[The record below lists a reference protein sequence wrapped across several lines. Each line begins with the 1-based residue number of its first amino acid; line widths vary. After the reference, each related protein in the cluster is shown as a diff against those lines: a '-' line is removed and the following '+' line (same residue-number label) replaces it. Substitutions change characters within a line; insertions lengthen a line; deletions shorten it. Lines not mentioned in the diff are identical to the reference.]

1 LRSFYPNCPALKIM
15 FSSTGRDF
23 NRHLREVRKLSAA
36 RIYVAMAEFT
46 HLHLHTEYSLLDGA
60 CDVKKLV
67 DQVASLGQTSVAMTD
82 HGNIYG
88 AVHFFAAA
96 KQKGIKPILGC
107 ELYICKNE
115 DHRAPGDGDENNHL
129 LVLAQNE
136 EGYRNLV
143 RITSEASLHGF
154 YRKPRVSKQYLA
166 ENSKGLIGFSGC
178 LSGELCE
185 ELVAGNYEKARS
197 VATQYEDIFGKGNF
211 YLEIQ
216 DQGLE
221 QEKKIHEALFRL
233 EKDLNIPMVLTNDSH
248 YLCGDDSHAHDVM
261 LCVQTG
267 SKIHDKE
274 RFRFDSDQF
283 FVKSA
288 DEMGRLFT
296 NSPDLLQRT
305 MEIAERCELKL
316 HPVDNPFPVFD
327 VPEGHT
333 IDSYF
338 EKVCR
343 EGYKKRL
350 DTAVRS
356 LEARGLRRAAI
367 HEYDARLEYEIG
379 IIEQMKYS
387 GYFLIVWDFIK
398 YARDNGIPV
407 GPGRGSG
414 AGSLVAYS
422 MGITNIDPLQNA
434 LLFERFLNPERKQMP
449 DIDVDFCQ
457 IRRCE
462 VIDYVTRKYGREQV
476 AQIITFN
483 TMAAKAAIKDCGRAM
498 DMPYGDVDRIAKLI
512 PATIGMTI
520 DTALEEVAELQK
532 AYKTDGQIKE
542 LIDTAKKL
550 EGLVRGSGVH
560 ASAVVIAPRP
570 LTELVP
576 LAKTKND
583 EIVTAYDMKA
593 VEKMG
598 LLKMDFLGLTTLTV
612 IDDCLKLIEKNRG
625 EKVDIEAIPLD
636 DAETY
641 KKVFHSALTSGV
653 FQFESSGMRDVL
665 RRYRPDSVED
675 LTALNALY
683 RPGPIQGG
691 MIDDFI
697 ERKLGRRKV
706 EYALP
711 ELEGILKETL
721 GVIVYQEQVMQI
733 SNKLA
738 SYSLGEADLLRR
750 SMGKKNAEAMAE
762 QRARFMEGAAAA
774 GHPKATA
781 GEIFDMME
789 KFAGYGFNK
798 SHSAAYALLAYQTAY
813 LKTHYP
819 VEFMA
824 ALLTSETSK
833 PENVV
838 KYIGEC
844 REMGI
849 RVEPPDVQVSGSQFT
864 PYVAENSQAIRF
876 GLAAVKNVGG
886 NAIESIL
893 KAREEVGGRFK
904 SIWGF
909 CEKVDLRVMNKR
921 VLESLIKAGALDSM
935 GKRGPLMAAVDKAME
950 RAQKA
955 QRDEAQGQSGLFGLF
970 DEGPRTA
977 RDSSEDL
984 PNVADWEEGERLA
997 NEKDV
1002 LGFFVSGHPLDK
1014 YAEKLRNLAGVIS
1027 AADALERKPPERR
1040 WGTQADPADEIQ
1052 VAGMILGLRVQKSK
1066 RDQKLYAQAAL
1077 EDATGKI
1084 DLICFSRDYER
1095 LSGQLKMEA
1104 PVLVRGVLMGD
1115 EDAAPKISV
1124 SSIVALEEVQVKL
1137 PSGVRI
1143 RINLDRATEEMLTE
1157 LKSAADAAPG
1167 PGKVMLHLEKKG
1179 EYAAILEPENMGVAA
1194 DKGWVERVEELV
1206 GKGTVQMVG

>member
-1 LRSFYPNCPALKIM
+1 
-15 FSSTGRDF
+15 
-23 NRHLREVRKLSAA
+23 
-36 RIYVAMAEFT
+36 MAEFT

-60 CDVKKLV
+60 CDVTKLV
-67 DQVASLGQTSVAMTD
+67 DRVAALGQTSVAMTD

-88 AVHFFAAA
+88 AVHFFEAA
-96 KQKGIKPILGC
+96 KEKGIKPILGC

-115 DHRAPGDGDENNHL
+115 DHRAPGEGDENNHL
-129 LVLAQNE
+129 LVLAENE
-136 EGYRNLV
+136 EGYRNLI

-154 YRKPRVSKQYLA
+154 YRKPRVSKRYLA
-166 ENSKGLIGFSGC
+166 EHAKGLVGLSGC

-185 ELVAGNYEKARS
+185 ELMAGNYEKARG
-197 VATQYEDIFGKGNF
+197 VAQQYEDIFGKGNF
-211 YLEIQ
+211 FLEIQ

-233 EKDLNIPMVLTNDSH
+233 ERELGIPLVATNDSH
-248 YLCGDDSHAHDVM
+248 YLCGEDSHAHDVM

-267 SKIHDKE
+267 SKVHDKE

-288 DEMGRLFT
+288 DEMERLFPD
-296 NSPDLLQRT
+296 SPAVLQRT
-305 MEIAERCELKL
+305 MEIAERCQLKL
-316 HPVDNPFPVFD
+316 KPVKNPFPVFA
-327 VPEGHT
+327 VPPGHT
-333 IDSYF
+333 VDSYF
-338 EKVCR
+338 EEVCR
-343 EGYKKRL
+343 TGYRKRL
-350 DTAVRS
+350 ETAVRH
-356 LEARGLRRAAI
+356 LEARGELRSPI
-367 HEYDARLEYEIG
+367 HEYDARLEHEIG
-379 IIEQMKYS
+379 IIKQMSYA

-398 YARDNGIPV
+398 YARDLGIPV
-407 GPGRGSG
+407 GPGRGSA
-414 AGSLVAYS
+414 AGSLVAYA
-422 MGITNIDPLQNA
+422 MEITNIDPLQNV
-434 LLFERFLNPERKQMP
+434 LLFERFLNPERKSMP
-449 DIDVDFCQ
+449 DIDVDFCMN
-457 IRRCE
+457 RRGE
-462 VIDYVTRKYGREQV
+462 VSDYVTRKYGREQV

-483 TMAAKAAIKDCGRAM
+483 TMAAKAAIKDCGRAL
-498 DMPYGDVDRIAKLI
+498 DMPYGDVDRIAKLV
-512 PATIGMTI
+512 PATLGMTL
-520 DTALEEVAELQK
+520 DKALEEVPDLRKVYENDQA
-532 AYKTDGQIKE
+532 IRE

-550 EGLVRGSGVH
+550 EGLVRGAGVH

-612 IDDCLKLIEKNRG
+612 IDDCLKLIEAGRG
-625 EKVDIEAIPLD
+625 EKLDTETIPLND
-636 DAETY
+636 EETY
-641 KKVFHSALTSGV
+641 KRVFHAALTSGV

-665 RRYRPDSVED
+665 RRYKPDRVED

-683 RPGPIQGG
+683 RPGPMS

-697 ERKLGRRKV
+697 DRKWGRRKV
-706 EYALP
+706 EYMLP
-711 ELEGILKETL
+711 EIEEILKETL

-733 SNKLA
+733 ANVVA

-750 SMGKKNAEAMAE
+750 AMGKKDPKEMAK
-762 QRARFMEGAAAA
+762 QRDRFMSGAAAL
-774 GHPKATA
+774 GHPKYTA
-781 GEIFDMME
+781 GEIFDHME

-844 REMGI
+844 KEMGI
-849 RVEPPDVQVSGSQFT
+849 RVEPPDVQTSGAQFT
-864 PYVAENSQAIRF
+864 PLVTPQGEAIRF

-886 NAIESIL
+886 NAIESIM
-893 KAREEVGGRFK
+893 KARAEAGGRFK
-904 SIWGF
+904 SLWEF
-909 CEKVDLRVMNKR
+909 CEKVDLRVMNAR
-921 VLESLIKAGALDSM
+921 VIQSLIKAGALDSL
-935 GKRGPLMAAVDKAME
+935 GSRASLMKSADKAME

-955 QRDEAQGQSGLFGLF
+955 QRDAAQGQTGLFGLF
-970 DEGPRTA
+970 NEAPAPG
-977 RDSSEDL
+977 RDVDDL
-984 PNVADWEEGERLA
+984 PRVADWEEGERLA
-997 NEKDV
+997 NEKEV

-1014 YAEKLRNLAGVIS
+1014 YAEKLRNLTGVIS
-1027 AADALERKPPERR
+1027 VAEALERKPPEKR
-1040 WGTQADPADEIQ
+1040 WGTQADPMDEIQ
-1052 VAGMILGLRVQKSK
+1052 VAGMILGLRVQKSR
-1066 RDQKLYAQAAL
+1066 RDQKLYAQASL

-1084 DLICFSRDYER
+1084 ELICFSRDYER

-1115 EDAAPKISV
+1115 EDAAPKIAV
-1124 SSIVALEEVQVKL
+1124 SSIQALEEVQVKL

-1143 RINLDRATEEMLTE
+1143 RINLDRATEEMFAG
-1157 LKSAADAAPG
+1157 LKSAAEAAPG

-1179 EYAAILEPENMGVAA
+1179 EYAVILEPEGMSVAA
-1194 DKGWVERVEELV
+1194 DRGWVERVEELV
-1206 GKGTVQMVG
+1206 GKGTVQALG